1 MNGEMVLFV
10 ACSKSVA
17 AGFVRV
23 EGAAGNCTA
32 IFINNRLSGRWRVFA
47 ESRMR
52 ELIKSDCYLDAA
64 VVIESLG
71 NLKMARKQAR

>member
-17 AGFVRV
+17 AGFVRI
-23 EGAAGNCTA
+23 EGCTA
-32 IFINNRLSGRWRVFA
+32 IFINNRLSRRWRFFA

-52 ELIKSDCYLDAA
+52 ELIKSDCYPDAA

>member
-10 ACSKSVA
+10 ACPKSVA
-17 AGFVRV
+17 AGFVRI
-23 EGAAGNCTA
+23 EGVAGNCTA
-32 IFINNRLSGRWRVFA
+32 IFINNRLSRRWRFFA

-52 ELIKSDCYLDAA
+52 ELIKSDCYPDAA